1 MFSNLKQVVMLTL
14 LASAA
19 SNTLAAPAP
28 VSDIDYS
35 SNQSQSNRQASSSQ
49 ANGSQDSEVQRLERM
64 LKSRNRMQLQMQQQ
78 MDDMSQ
84 EIRSLRG
91 KIEKNSYNMQQ
102 MTKRQREL
110 FVELD
115 DLRSHMKTAKTAD
128 ASSQDATSDD
138 EGTFSSNKDERGAYQ
153 DAVDLILKKHDYD
166 GAIQAFEK
174 FQKDFPDSVYTPNSH
189 YWLGQ
194 LFFAKKDDVKAAKNF
209 AKVVSFDKSNKRAD
223 ALVKL
228 GDIAR
233 RNDQD
238 AQAKKYYKQVVSDY
252 PESSSA
258 EVAKSHLK

>member
-19 SNTLAAPAP
+19 SSTLAAPAP

-35 SNQSQSNRQASSSQ
+35 SNQSNGQASASNTS
-49 ANGSQDSEVQRLERM
+49 GSQDSEVQRLER
-64 LKSRNRMQLQMQQQ
+64 LVKSRSRMQLQMQQQ
-78 MDDMSQ
+78 LDDMSQ

-91 KIEKNSYNMQQ
+91 KLEKNSYNMQQ

-115 DLRSHMKTAKTAD
+115 DLRSQMKTAKTAD
-128 ASSQDATSDD
+128 ASQQDMDSDD
-138 EGTFSSNKDERGAYQ
+138 EGTFSSNKDERSAYQ

-194 LFFAKKDDVKAAKNF
+194 LFFAKKDDVKAAQNF
-209 AKVVSFDKSNKRAD
+209 AKVVSFEKSNKRPD

-238 AQAKKYYKQVVSDY
+238 AQAKKYYQQVVSDY
-252 PESSSA
+252 PDSSSA

>member
-19 SNTLAAPAP
+19 SSTLAAPAP

-35 SNQSQSNRQASSSQ
+35 SNQNNGQASASQ
-49 ANGSQDSEVQRLERM
+49 ANGSQDSEIQRLER
-64 LKSRNRMQLQMQQQ
+64 LVKSRSRMQLKMQQQ
-78 MDDMSQ
+78 MDEMSQ

-91 KIEKNSYNMQQ
+91 KLEKNSYNMQQ

-115 DLRSHMKTAKTAD
+115 DLRSHLKKNTATGTAQQD
-128 ASSQDATSDD
+128 ASSDD
-138 EGTFSSNKDERGAYQ
+138 DQGTFSSNKDERSAYQ

-174 FQKDFPDSVYTPNSH
+174 FQKEFPDSVYTPNSH

-209 AKVVSFDKSNKRAD
+209 AKVATFKKSNKRAD

-228 GDIAR
+228 GDIAS
-233 RNDQD
+233 RNNQAD
-238 AQAKKYYKQVVSDY
+238 QAKKYYQQVVDDY
-252 PESSSA
+252 PDSSSA
-258 EVAKSHLK
+258 EVAKPHLK